1 MRMLLSRSS
10 SVTDFKPLKIEF
22 VGSPADVAVSIIRR
36 SFIRVALKTVHPYRL
51 SQKDVISA

>member
-36 SFIRVALKTVHPYRL
+36 SFIRVALKTVHP
-51 SQKDVISA
+51 